1 VLAPPQVHH
10 QLTACAGAW
19 ESAGVLAFASG
30 VGLFAARVSQLSRLS
45 RALPEKSPAL
55 ACRLGSCS
63 QCLGVM
69 RKHER

>member
-1 VLAPPQVHH
+1 VLAPRKCINQS
-10 QLTACAGAW
+10 TACAGAC

-45 RALPEKSPAL
+45 RALPEKSPPL

-63 QCLGVM
+63 QCRGVI
-69 RKHER
+69 RKHKR